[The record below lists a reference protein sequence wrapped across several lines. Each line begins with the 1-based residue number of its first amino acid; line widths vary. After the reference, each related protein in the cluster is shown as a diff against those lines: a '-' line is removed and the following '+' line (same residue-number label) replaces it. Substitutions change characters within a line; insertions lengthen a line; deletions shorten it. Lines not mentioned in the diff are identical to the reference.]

1 MVEDISV
8 SDVMSASQL
17 SMNAIS
23 TARDNSGEVDGS
35 RQFRDSKWQRQFR
48 VLLETKIVAEWS
60 GFGGVSFVE

>member
-17 SMNAIS
+17 SMNALS
-23 TARDNSGEVDGS
+23 TARDNLGEVDGS

-48 VLLETKIVAEWS
+48 DSKWQISNNL
-60 GFGGVSFVE
+60 GVVNGTAI